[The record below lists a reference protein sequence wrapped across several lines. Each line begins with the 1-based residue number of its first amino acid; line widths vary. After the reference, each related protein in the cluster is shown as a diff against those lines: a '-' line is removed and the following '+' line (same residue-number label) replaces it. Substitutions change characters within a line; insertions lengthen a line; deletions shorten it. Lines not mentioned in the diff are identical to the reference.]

1 MNTKVLIVD
10 DELMVRYALKKIL
23 QNLGLDVVEATDGR
37 EGEEVF
43 DSHPDVGVVITDII
57 MPRQEGIETIANM
70 RRKRPSTKIIAIS
83 GGGRIRSLDFLEI
96 AKKAGADA
104 ILAKPFT
111 RADLQETLRSCGAL

>member
-1 MNTKVLIVD
+1 
-10 DELMVRYALKKIL
+10 MVRYALKKIL

>member
-1 MNTKVLIVD
+1 VNTKVLIVD